1 MACSL
6 PGLPGVHAA
15 KLVEEAS
22 KVEQDHAITL
32 DQANAENLVLVT
44 LKRLP
49 TATRIPARVDK
60 NDLLINTILYLIP
73 GYQVYTRVARRY
85 F

>member
-15 KLVEEAS
+15 KLVEEAN
-22 KVEQDHAITL
+22 KVEQDHVITL
-32 DQANAENLVLVT
+32 DQANAENLALVT

-49 TATRIPARVDK
+49 TATRIPARVNK
-60 NDLLINTILYLIP
+60 ND
-73 GYQVYTRVARRY
+73 
-85 F
+85 